1 MAISLIAASSDGK
14 APTLTLEWDR
24 PVENT
29 YAMPLIV
36 AGVLV
41 LLIGILLF
49 IFDLQARRRE
59 SRRKDA
65 RDRRIDRRATRAAA
79 DTTVLSK
86 ISVPEVDEPAG
97 SAGTEANNS
106 GTGDAVVADEVTS
119 SENGTLGDAADSAHD
134 EREKKPGDTTE
145 GNADD
150 EENTHA

>member
-1 MAISLIAASSDGK
+1 MGFVYSSNPD
-14 APTLTLEWDR
+14 
-24 PVENT
+24 
-29 YAMPLIV
+29 I
-36 AGVLV
+36 
-41 LLIGILLF
+41 
-49 IFDLQARRRE
+49 
-59 SRRKDA
+59 
-65 RDRRIDRRATRAAA
+65 RRATRAAA

>member
-1 MAISLIAASSDGK
+1 M
-14 APTLTLEWDR
+14 
-24 PVENT
+24 
-29 YAMPLIV
+29 
-36 AGVLV
+36 
-41 LLIGILLF
+41 
-49 IFDLQARRRE
+49 
-59 SRRKDA
+59 
-65 RDRRIDRRATRAAA
+65 
-79 DTTVLSK
+79 SK

-134 EREKKPGDTTE
+134 EREKRSLGDTTE